1 MAGAKPAWAHDA
13 RTGPVREYLDQA
25 IFACEGMLVVIDHR
39 PTAKQEGECV
49 VLDCATAEERAKELQ
64 KDYRGQTRA
73 QQPRGL
79 QNLWTRRV
87 QGCQNIMECVKEA
100 KAMGDPTD
108 PKVQEFWRRHKTFR
122 IAGYAKAGTR
132 QSREDIIQRVADKSV
147 TSTLKNSDGS
157 TTKVAAIPKK
167 LILPASARPVPEYT
181 PPIPRR
187 KATKK

>member
-1 MAGAKPAWAHDA
+1 MAGGKPAWAHDA

-87 QGCQNIMECVKEA
+87 QGCQNIIECIKEA
-100 KAMGDPTD
+100 RAMGDPTD
-108 PKVQEFWRRHKTFR
+108 PTVQAFWRRHNTHR
-122 IAGYAKAGTR
+122 IAGFAKAGAR
-132 QSREDIIQRVADKSV
+132 QSREDIIRRVADKSV
-147 TSTLKNSDGS
+147 TSTLMNSDGTS
-157 TTKVAAIPKK
+157 TKIPITPKQ
-167 LILPASARPVPEYT
+167 LILPTSAKAVPEYT
-181 PPIPRR
+181 PPVPLREV
-187 KATKK
+187 AVE